1 MATGVQML
9 TYPCAVCG
17 TRNRLQVERLGE
29 DPRCGKCGDRV
40 FPRQPVAVTDASW
53 KQEVIDCPIP
63 VLVDFWAPWC
73 GPCRAVAP
81 VLEQIATER
90 AGHLKVVK
98 LNTDENPQT
107 AGAHQIRSIPTLM
120 LYHWGR
126 AIDTQQGALPKSALD
141 QWIGQKLRQ

>member
-1 MATGVQML
+1 MSTGVQML

-17 TRNRLQVERLGE
+17 TRNRLQVERLAE
-29 DPRCGKCGDRV
+29 DPRCGKCGDKV

-53 KQEVIDCPIP
+53 KQEVLDCPIP

-81 VLEQIATER
+81 ALEQIATQH

-107 AGAHQIRSIPTLM
+107 AGTHQIQSIPTLM
-120 LYHWGR
+120 LYNWGR
-126 AIDTQQGALPKSALD
+126 PLDTQQGALPKSAIETWLA
-141 QWIGQKLRQ
+141 QKLRL